1 MIDEVS
7 DVLGWNRKHA
17 IKALNGKA
25 SLGQKARRRG
35 SKATYSEAETAVIVG
50 IWKHSEQP
58 CGTRLMHGFP
68 AVTTGHDMVNRPRI
82 LKTSLSCHAPTQLH
96 SVQTSIFL
104 CHCGD

>member
-17 IKALNGKA
+17 TKALNGKV

-58 CGTRLMHGFP
+58 CGNLLPLFNRQRLQ
-68 AVTTGHDMVNRPRI
+68 DRPEVGSSGW
-82 LKTSLSCHAPTQLH
+82 KVCLSR
-96 SVQTSIFL
+96 
-104 CHCGD
+104 